1 MDDIDRNILDILQQN
16 SKISNVQLAEEM
28 NLAPSTTLERVKKL
42 ESLGIIKGYSIIL
55 DKEKIGIKYSFIL
68 FIKLGNLH
76 KKVVE
81 SFITYIREIPE
92 ITEMYRISG
101 NNHFMAKLYCKSVY
115 HYNEVMSEIY
125 DYKETIFPSSGN
137 ISKNQD
143 NNIDN
148 IINKSRPSKSLNKKN
163 NVDIKK
169 ETQSLQ
175 NNDLSY
181 THTGYISSI
190 DSQVIIDVIKENGS
204 C

>member
-16 SKISNVQLAEEM
+16 SKISNVQLAEKM

-55 DKEKIGIKYSFIL
+55 DKEKIGIKYNFIL
-68 FIKLGNLH
+68 FIKLGNLQ

-81 SFITYIREIPE
+81 SFITYIKEIPE

-101 NNHFMAKLYCKSVY
+101 NNHFMVKLYCKSVK
-115 HYNEVMSEIY
+115 HYNEIMSEIY
-125 DYKETIFPSSGN
+125 DYKETITSS
-137 ISKNQD
+137 
-143 NNIDN
+143 
-148 IINKSRPSKSLNKKN
+148 SKS
-163 NVDIKK
+163 
-169 ETQSLQ
+169 QQ
-175 NNDLSY
+175 NGISNSISY
-181 THTGYISSI
+181 GISNI